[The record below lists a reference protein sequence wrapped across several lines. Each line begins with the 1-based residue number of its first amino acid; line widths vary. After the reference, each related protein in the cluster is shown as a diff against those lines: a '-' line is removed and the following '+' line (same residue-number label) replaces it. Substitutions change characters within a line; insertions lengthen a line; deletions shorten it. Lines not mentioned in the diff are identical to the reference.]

1 MIPIKILEK
10 ELETTIRRLASVQE
24 ALEIEEEAVLQL
36 KEDLGFN
43 SLKMEELK
51 IAIEK
56 LKATEL

>member
-10 ELETTIRRLASVQE
+10 ELETTLRKVASLQE
-24 ALEIEEEAVLQL
+24 ELENKEEAVLLL